1 LVVGIVWITP
11 AFPQRIAALLRDCE
25 LIKMADF
32 IDPFDYNS
40 LNNCVVMLS
49 GALERTCSVKPGFQ
63 TSLVK
68 IDLRLKPGPRPKALG
83 AALQLCFAQ
92 NDVMK

>member
-1 LVVGIVWITP
+1 LVVGVGWITS
-11 AFPQRIAALLRDCE
+11 ALPQRIAALRRDCE

-40 LNNCVVMLS
+40 LNNRVVMLS
-49 GALERTCSVKPGFQ
+49 GALQRIRSVRPGFQ

-68 IDLRLKPGPRPKALG
+68 IDLRLKAGPRPRAFG
-83 AALQLCFAQ
+83 AALQLGFAQ
-92 NDVMK
+92 NDIMR